1 MEEDKPIER
10 KINEFYRVAWAIV
23 EDLTQIDIPDND
35 PIRTQTDTFV
45 SAIKR
50 SLDKLTTE
58 GYETAR
64 EAIDEASASIIGLCR
79 YKDQHLPNVDSGL
92 SRECAQAYRALF
104 EPGDVSK
111 LDVSLLNRSFVD
123 RMEEAYAGQSR
134 YLTPKT
140 VFSSIKPVG
149 NLDTL

>member
-1 MEEDKPIER
+1 MAEDKSVEE

-23 EDLTQIDIPDND
+23 EDLTFIDIPDDD

-58 GYETAR
+58 GYDAAR
-64 EAIDEASASIIGLCR
+64 EALDEASASIIGLCR

-104 EPGDVSK
+104 NPGDVTK
-111 LDVSLLNRSFVD
+111 LDASLLNRSFVD
-123 RMEEAYAGQSR
+123 RMEQAYAGQSR
-134 YLTPKT
+134 YSGP
-140 VFSSIKPVG
+140 SKPVG
-149 NLDTL
+149 TLDTL

>member
-1 MEEDKPIER
+1 MAEDKPVEE

-23 EDLTQIDIPDND
+23 EDLILIDTPDND

-58 GYETAR
+58 GYDAAR
-64 EAIDEASASIIGLCR
+64 EAIDEASASIIRLCR
-79 YKDQHLPNVDSGL
+79 YKDLHLPNVDSGL
-92 SRECAQAYRALF
+92 SRECKQAYRALF
-104 EPGDVSK
+104 KPGDVTK
-111 LDVSLLNRSFVD
+111 LDTSLLNRSFVD
-123 RMEEAYAGQSR
+123 RMEQAYAGQSH
-134 YLTPKT
+134 YLGP
-140 VFSSIKPVG
+140 SKPLG